1 MILCLYRQ
9 SHEHNGLQMRI
20 ITLFISLIFLSGC
33 AANLKLVDRTSG
45 NEYAGTTGNTMGG
58 EGTVNASVENSS
70 YNGSF
75 IYMANGG
82 GFSLTSATA
91 TDGTATAYG
100 QAMTTTVSARGQGMI
115 NMRSPEGKFIRCVFD
130 FNTFSNKGI
139 GECVRND
146 GRQYDLWIKR

>member
-1 MILCLYRQ
+1 MKILQLLV
-9 SHEHNGLQMRI
+9 SVVL
-20 ITLFISLIFLSGC
+20 LSGC
-33 AANLKLVDRTSG
+33 AADLKLVDRTNG
-45 NEYAGTTGNTMGG
+45 TEYAGQTGNTMSG
-58 EGTVNASVENSS
+58 EGSVHSLVEGSN

-82 GFSLTSATA
+82 GYSLTSATA
-91 TDGTATAYG
+91 TSGTTTAYG

-115 NMRSPEGKFIRCVFD
+115 NMRSQEGKFIRCVFN
-130 FNTFSNKGI
+130 FNSMSNKGI